1 MERVVYAQMK
11 IQGVYI
17 AVAAPFNHRGELWE
31 VKVQHNAAKWARTT
45 ISGFV
50 IGDREALSDEEKR
63 RMRELIAES
72 APEKALL
79 EAGEIPEHLHRS
91 DAGFAEALGAGAQ
104 GVIST
109 IANAA
114 PYAMISIW
122 EAHRTRDFEAA
133 ADWQNR
139 LAAGIAMI
147 EGANGI
153 AALKHAMD
161 LNGYYGGPPRLPSTV
176 LRPDEKIAIER
187 AFDGIRG

>member
-1 MERVVYAQMK
+1 MK
-11 IQGVYI
+11 IQGVFVS
-17 AVAAPFNHRGELWE
+17 VAAAFNHRGELWE
-31 VKVQHNAAKWARTT
+31 VKIRHNAAKWARTT
-45 ISGFV
+45 IAGF
-50 IGDREALSDEEKR
+50 ALSDREPLSDDER
-63 RMRELIAES
+63 ARMRQWIAET
-72 APEKALL
+72 APEKTLL
-79 EAGEIPEHLHRS
+79 DQIPEGLYS
-91 DAGFAEALGAGAQ
+91 ADAGFAQALQAGAQ

-139 LAAGIAMI
+139 LAAGIAAI

-161 LNGYYGGPPRLPSTV
+161 VNGYYGGPPRLPATV
-176 LRPDEKIAIER
+176 LRPEEKIAVER
-187 AFDGIRG
+187 AFEGIRG